1 MGKTFALE
9 SYKRHIEAEQRFKVV
24 YFDATMVRTNKQFIA
39 GLMESL
45 DCYKTGTISSQL
57 VEMRKQVA
65 KMNLLICIDEV
76 SSMQGHSVTIIKDI
90 MTAFKEADKIM
101 MKNLEMKNM
110 TKAYIHEN
118 DD

>member
-1 MGKTFALE
+1 
-9 SYKRHIEAEQRFKVV
+9 
-24 YFDATMVRTNKQFIA
+24 
-39 GLMESL
+39 
-45 DCYKTGTISSQL
+45 
-57 VEMRKQVA
+57 
-65 KMNLLICIDEV
+65 
-76 SSMQGHSVTIIKDI
+76 